1 MQRAVDEVVLEAV
14 VHEVLIELLGN
25 VASHH
30 AGLDLLAR
38 PLVRLTAELDDVAAL
53 ALELTEAD
61 RVANGGGIAVDL
73 GRKVQLDNIA
83 LLELAVTRTGDRV
96 AGRGLGENVH
106 RQALVFRAV
115 LIDHALGNADHL
127 ELGHARADLLDD
139 LLRGEVGQTIAF
151 AQAGQLVFRLDLPQ
165 LGHDI
170 ARVDE
175 LGSRECVTDGLIDGH
190 GRVEERRDAD
200 TELLAGDADGLEH
213 ILERIGL

>member
-38 PLVRLTAELDDVAAL
+38 PLVRLTAELDDLAAL

-61 RVANGGGIAVDL
+61 RVADSGGVAVNF
-73 GRKVQLDNIA
+73 GGQVQLDNIA
-83 LLELAVTRTGDRV
+83 LLELAVAGAGDRV
-96 AGRGLGENVH
+96 AGGGLGEDVH
-106 RQALVFRAV
+106 RQALVLRAV
-115 LIDHALGNADHL
+115 FVDHALGNADHL
-127 ELGHARADLLDD
+127 ELGHARTNFLDD
-139 LLRGEVGQTIAF
+139 LLRGKVGKAIAF
-151 AQAGQLVFRLDLPQ
+151 TQAGQLVFGLDLPQ

-170 ARVDE
+170 ARIDE
-175 LGSRECVTDGLIDGH
+175 LRTGEGVANGLIDGH
-190 GRVEERRDAD
+190 GRVEEGRNADAQ
-200 TELLAGDADGLEH
+200 LLTGHADGLEH